1 MASLE
6 FGLTMT
12 IEQFL
17 EDELPESISLSGVN
31 RLFQSRV
38 IASHFDILGE
48 LIVLPI
54 NMTSKVHLEK
64 PRIEVQKRIFYVSLP
79 LFRKEQLTSR

>member
-12 IEQFL
+12 IEQFF

-38 IASHFDILGE
+38 IASHFDIPRE

-54 NMTSKVHLEK
+54 N
-64 PRIEVQKRIFYVSLP
+64 I
-79 LFRKEQLTSR
+79 TSRTTLRKAKD